1 MSEHKTPPFGVRVN
15 REVTQRTT
23 KSGETRYPAR
33 ARWTDPRTGKRVQV
47 KDTFDSIDAAN
58 EWFDTLEQT
67 ARTGIDRTQTLEAY
81 IELLGERWAR
91 SIDPT
96 STYDPYSA
104 GLRKRVIPA
113 LGHIPVGM
121 ITTGLID
128 RAIDQWEATFG
139 TSTVKNTVAA
149 LVLILDEA
157 VRDNL
162 LDRNPAKNRAR
173 RKTTGR
179 TETPTEVMNPRDFA
193 LPDVATLHRLVDALV
208 EAGGHQSWGDTVT
221 VLATTAVRISECAGL
236 TVGDV
241 VYDDG
246 LIWVKRQTYPGR
258 GGLIT
263 KETKGR
269 RKRPVPIIEQLRP
282 TLERLTEGRE
292 PEERLILGPR
302 GGVITTAS
310 LRRATGWDAVVGKL
324 GLAGLDRHALRHTA
338 LTWMADSDVPLH
350 MLQRVA
356 GHTDPAVTQRYL
368 HPDHQALAAVGDA
381 FSTWW
386 AQNGPT
392 DQPTGNVVNLADRRK
407 KRP

>member
-1 MSEHKTPPFGVRVN
+1 M
-15 REVTQRTT
+15 
-23 KSGETRYPAR
+23 
-33 ARWTDPRTGKRVQV
+33 
-47 KDTFDSIDAAN
+47 
-58 EWFDTLEQT
+58 
-67 ARTGIDRTQTLEAY
+67 
-81 IELLGERWAR
+81 
-91 SIDPT
+91 
-96 STYDPYSA
+96 
-104 GLRKRVIPA
+104 
-113 LGHIPVGM
+113 
-121 ITTGLID
+121 
-128 RAIDQWEATFG
+128 
-139 TSTVKNTVAA
+139 
-149 LVLILDEA
+149 
-157 VRDNL
+157 
-162 LDRNPAKNRAR
+162 
-173 RKTTGR
+173 
-179 TETPTEVMNPRDFA
+179 
-193 LPDVATLHRLVDALV
+193 
-208 EAGGHQSWGDTVT
+208 
-221 VLATTAVRISECAGL
+221 RISECAGL

-258 GGLIT
+258 GGLVT

-310 LRRATGWDAVVGKL
+310 LRRATGWDTVVGKL